1 MGSTIRPQSPIF
13 CISFNLF
20 AMWICSL
27 PLASLLACVAIS
39 ILWHFDET
47 TRTHCKV
54 SRGFL
59 DLHGDIG
66 ALFQNVSFLLEKKA
80 LLPYV
85 GVRFRYFRRITKSL
99 LKGDVLS
106 SLVAHDNSQISHSLY
121 TRY

>member
-13 CISFNLF
+13 CISFNSF

-66 ALFQNVSFLLEKKA
+66 ALLQNISFLPEKKA
-80 LLPYV
+80 LLPYA
-85 GVRFRYFRRITKSL
+85 GFQFRYFRRMKNSL
-99 LKGDVLS
+99 LKGDVVLS
-106 SLVAHDNSQISHSLY
+106 PFGSP
-121 TRY
+121 